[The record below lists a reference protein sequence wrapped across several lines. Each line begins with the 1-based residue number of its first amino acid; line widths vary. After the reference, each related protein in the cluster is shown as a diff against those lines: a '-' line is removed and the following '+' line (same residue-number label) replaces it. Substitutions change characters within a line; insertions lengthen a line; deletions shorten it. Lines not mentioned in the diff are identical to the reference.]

1 MSIRKRSIRCL
12 AVLLAV
18 ISSIGYFI
26 PTNNSLVNEVHAE
39 DVDSMRN
46 LCYIENIRRNH
57 LGEELINC
65 SILDALN
72 EDNLDELVFVEEEEI
87 EQEKEYVWNGPKLTQ
102 RKGVNIGPTGRETY
116 YNLPMNGIIKIM
128 RSIGNNEKYW
138 VREDGVKMLG
148 KYVMVAANL
157 NVFPRGSLVPTSLGM
172 GIVCDTGD
180 FAKKNPRQL
189 DIAVAWR

>member
-18 ISSIGYFI
+18 ISSIGYFT

-46 LCYIENIRRNH
+46 LCYIENIRRSH
-57 LGEELINC
+57 LGEELIDC
-65 SILDALN
+65 SILDALD
-72 EDNLDELVFVEEEEI
+72 EDNSNELVLVEEEI
-87 EQEKEYVWNGPKLTQ
+87 EQEKEYVWNGSKLTQ
-102 RKGVNIGPTGRETY
+102 RKGINIGPTGRETY

-157 NVFPRGSLVPTSLGM
+157 NIFPRGSLVPTSLGM